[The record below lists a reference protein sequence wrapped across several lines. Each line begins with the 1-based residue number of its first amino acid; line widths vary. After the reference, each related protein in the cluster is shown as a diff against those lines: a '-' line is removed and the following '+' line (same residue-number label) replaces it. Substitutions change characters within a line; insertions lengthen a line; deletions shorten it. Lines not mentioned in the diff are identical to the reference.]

1 MHFYCMCR
9 LTFIKSYDSGHSM
22 PTVAK
27 GLLSGEELLRHFSS
41 GGKKKKVYF
50 LFEESGMTV
59 GSASC
64 HDCFSTSVCMQ
75 RDLFHLFQLFFSRI
89 CSCFLSS
96 GRLVGVVA

>member
-1 MHFYCMCR
+1 M
-9 LTFIKSYDSGHSM
+9 TFIKSYDSGHSM
-22 PTVAK
+22 PTVSK

-64 HDCFSTSVCMQ
+64 RDCLSTSICKEIH
-75 RDLFHLFQLFFSRI
+75 FIYFNYFFEV
-89 CSCFLSS
+89 S
-96 GRLVGVVA
+96 GVVFFCYEVHLVGVVA

>member
-64 HDCFSTSVCMQ
+64 HDCFSTSVCKEIY
-75 RDLFHLFQLFFSRI
+75 FIYFNYFFQGS
-89 CSCFLSS
+89 
-96 GRLVGVVA
+96 VVVFYQVDTL

>member
-64 HDCFSTSVCMQ
+64 HDCLSTSVCKEIYFIYFNY
-75 RDLFHLFQLFFSRI
+75 LFSRI

-96 GRLVGVVA
+96 GHLVGVVA